1 MNTGARS
8 ALAVVLGLCP
18 HGLATARALADAG
31 IEVHALE
38 PNSDLP
44 GFHTRRA
51 KVHKVASIHPPGL
64 IDALVSFAE
73 ERGGD
78 DKIALFPIN
87 DTMVADIARN
97 WSRLSDR
104 YALSWSAS
112 LDDVSRLLLKENLE
126 PHTVSR
132 GLNYPRSRLLESA
145 VVSDA
150 FVADLRFPLLAKP
163 SKPLGSFKT
172 RKVADLAAL
181 KAIVRDFEGDLPLL
195 VQEWIEGGDTDL
207 YFCALFLVDGEDIG
221 HFVGRKLRSQ
231 PPAQGQTTSAAPF
244 ESEAIYEVTKTFFS
258 GTAISGP
265 VSLEVKRDPDGM
277 YWIIEPTVGR
287 TDFWLDLC
295 VQNGFDL
302 PLMNYDF
309 VTDKPVAGASAG
321 GRAVNWFDTDRDSW
335 SFLSLISS
343 RQVSPFDGR
352 RFTFFDRH
360 DLAPWWCAVRQQL
373 FRRLNRVRGRR
384 EVG

>member
-1 MNTGARS
+1 M
-8 ALAVVLGLCP
+8 
-18 HGLATARALADAG
+18 ATARALADAG

-44 GFHTRRA
+44 GFYTRRA
-51 KVHKVASIHPPGL
+51 TVHQVSSIHPPGL
-64 IDALVSFAE
+64 IEALVAFAD

-97 WSRLSDR
+97 WSQLAHR

-132 GLNYPRSRLLESA
+132 GLDYPKSRLLETA
-145 VVSDA
+145 DVTDA
-150 FVADLRFPLLAKP
+150 SVADLRFPLLAKP

-172 RKVADLAAL
+172 RKVSDLDAL
-181 KAIVRDFEGDLPLL
+181 KAIVRNFEGDLPLL

-244 ESEAIYEVTKTFFS
+244 ESKAIYEVTKTFFS
-258 GTAISGP
+258 GTTISGP
-265 VSLEVKRDPDGM
+265 VSLEVKRDPEGR

-302 PLMNYDF
+302 PLMNYEY
-309 VTDKPVAGASAG
+309 VTGVSVTTGQMR
-321 GRAVNWFDTDRDSW
+321 GRGVNWFDTDRDSW
-335 SFLSLISS
+335 SFLSLLSS
-343 RQVSPFDGR
+343 RQISLFSGR
-352 RFTFFDRH
+352 RFTFFDRR
-360 DLAPWWCAVRQQL
+360 DLAPWWFAVRQQL

-384 EVG
+384 EAG